1 MSRVQYNLVQGRLRV
16 GSLDLIETNKKGCGH
31 EFAMYHTF
39 FIFGRSLVELVLEG
53 RDQDCARSMG
63 MGLLLD
69 GCTIDGN
76 RVLATAVVGCVVGL
90 S

>member
-1 MSRVQYNLVQGRLRV
+1 MCL
-16 GSLDLIETNKKGCGH
+16 
-31 EFAMYHTF
+31 TF
-39 FIFGRSLVELVLEG
+39 FSCGRSLVELVLEG

-69 GCTIDGN
+69 GCTFK
-76 RVLATAVVGCVVGL
+76 VLATAVVGCVVGL